1 MSSGNKKIGLALSGG
16 GLRAC
21 LYHLGLVRFLRDA
34 GILSQVT
41 HITSVSGG
49 SVFAAHLALNWDR
62 YSGSPNEFDSAASE
76 ILSFV
81 RLDVRNRILR
91 RFPLAIPLR
100 WSLRLLGLSS
110 RKLSRTGLLE
120 YHYESLYGQTS
131 LFELPEKPHLH
142 ILATNLSE
150 GCLCSFHRNGLLMVR
165 RHQRSTIRID
175 RIHIGLATVAM
186 AVTASSAF
194 PGFFPPLELTGVE
207 VGANVGE
214 FGRQAY
220 TDGGVFDNLGVRM
233 FRFLERP
240 MLADTPL
247 SRADFIDFPATV
259 EALLEASKSSE
270 ETQLHRLGQLVAATG
285 SRRGQ
290 LVLAPTPSPRPPP
303 QGERRKAKGA
313 PTSNE
318 ISPSSFEASN
328 CEREE
333 LVLSGLWDILCHYQL
348 QREPLFAGLKP
359 EDPEAAS
366 LLHASL
372 VGGRVLDSDD
382 QLWLNRHLLEAAFRQ
397 ATGRA
402 CFCRL
407 NSGLDCVL
415 VSDVGKR
422 FQTRSNLRAG
432 GMIQTSMRAT
442 DIVMDRVWQ
451 LEMERFHD
459 SPGFVFAPITEVVDP
474 KEDPTAMHPEV
485 QRQVAHIRTDMDR
498 FSMLEISSTVR
509 HGYCVGRKACRARP
523 DLFGAELPDNVP
535 WDPVPDSRGAG
546 PSVSTAARLSPLSLL
561 KKRGR
566 GELDP
571 AAADART
578 LQASALRRFWS
589 TILDYRDWVT
599 YIYVPIIIPILVLLP
614 YVVVKTFERNHKI
627 NQIVES
633 LTQSGHDLEQM
644 SRLIDG
650 PIAPWTG
657 ETPEEVRSLDKPD
670 FSGFEVLQDMRILD
684 LRNWNPTASERS
696 DSSSMVYG
704 YRRLKVSKK
713 PEKVGNNVFRVH
725 LLTTSPLTQV
735 RFPPMDVPAKIRKSN
750 IESSLPGQKE
760 CSWEASFDLERVLP
774 GEYVDLI
781 FEEQSPGQF
790 LKRGQNSTTLAAE
803 IHSDTAEVTRWILV
817 PKGKEYRNFR
827 VVRYKTDKPDKVE
840 PVKIVTEYLAKDYTI
855 LAYKLLSVDAGYTYE
870 VTWYYN

>member
-1 MSSGNKKIGLALSGG
+1 MISPSNKFGLALSGG
-16 GLRAC
+16 GLRGC
-21 LYHLGLVRFLRDA
+21 LYHLGIVRFLHDV
-34 GILSQVT
+34 GILPQVT
-41 HITSVSGG
+41 HITAVSGG
-49 SVFAAHLALNWDR
+49 SIFAAHLALNWDR
-62 YSGSPNEFDSAASE
+62 YNGSANDFDAAASD
-76 ILSFV
+76 IISFV

-100 WSLRLLGLSS
+100 WSLRLLGRTS

-120 YHYESLYGQTS
+120 YHYEKYLYGQRS
-131 LFELPEKPHLH
+131 LFELPEKPQLH

-165 RHQRSTIRID
+165 RQQKSRFRID
-175 RIHIGLATVAM
+175 RIHIGLATVPM

-194 PGFFPPLELTGVE
+194 PGFFPPLELTAVE

-220 TDGGVFDNLGVRM
+220 TDGGVYDNLGVRM
-233 FRFLERP
+233 FRCLERP
-240 MLADTPL
+240 MLAETPL
-247 SRADFIDFPATV
+247 SREDFLDFPATFEV
-259 EALLEASKSSE
+259 LRQASKSSE
-270 ETQLHRLGQLVAATG
+270 ETSLHRLGQLMAANG
-285 SRRGQ
+285 NRGEQ
-290 LVLAPTPSPRPPP
+290 LVLPKARTSRKVSSPPVEPSN
-303 QGERRKAKGA
+303 G
-313 PTSNE
+313 N
-318 ISPSSFEASN
+318 
-328 CEREE
+328 REE
-333 LVLSGLWDILCHYQL
+333 HVLSGLWNILCHYQL
-348 QREPLFAGLKP
+348 QREPVFDGLRP
-359 EDPEAAS
+359 EDPEAES

-372 VGGRVLDSDD
+372 VAGRELGSPD

-402 CFCRL
+402 CFRRL

-432 GMIQTSMRAT
+432 GLIQTSMRAT

-459 SPGFVFAPITEVVDP
+459 SPGFVFAPITDVVEP
-474 KEDPTAMHPEV
+474 AQDPTAMHPEI

-498 FSMLEISSTVR
+498 FSMLEISSIVR

-535 WDPVPDSRGAG
+535 WDPVPDSRGVQ
-546 PSVSTAARLSPLSLL
+546 PPVAAAPRLSPISIL

-566 GELDP
+566 GDLAP

-599 YIYVPIIIPILVLLP
+599 YIYVPIIIPILFLLP
-614 YVVVKTFERNHKI
+614 YAVVKFLERSHKI
-627 NQIVES
+627 SQIAES

-657 ETPEEVRSLDKPD
+657 ETPEEVRSIDRPD
-670 FSGFEVLQDMRILD
+670 LSGFEVHQDMRILD
-684 LRNWNPTASERS
+684 LRNWNPDPNGKS
-696 DSSSMVYG
+696 DPHSLIYG

-713 PEKVGNNVFRVH
+713 PDKVGNNIFRIR

-750 IESSLPGQKE
+750 VESSVPGQKE
-760 CSWEASFDLERVLP
+760 CYWEASFDLERVLP
-774 GEYVDLI
+774 GEFVDLI
-781 FEEQSPGQF
+781 FEELSPGQF
-790 LKRGQNSTTLAAE
+790 LRRGQNSTTLAAE
-803 IHSDTAEVTRWILV
+803 IHVDTAEVTRWILV
-817 PKGKEYRNFR
+817 PKGRDYRNFR
-827 VVRYKTDKPDKVE
+827 VVRYKTDKPDQVE
-840 PVKIVTEYLAKDYTI
+840 PVRIVTEFLAQDYTI

-870 VTWYYN
+870 VTWYYK